1 MSTKRRGTATI
12 EAAVLFPMILLFII
26 SGSSLML
33 RWYDQWHQN
42 WEAHRQ
48 VEQQAQQQRE
58 RIGDIAAVPGTFAS
72 VTQQTAQGV
81 CSRFYVSECAWALHL
96 KQIGELFSE
105 QEEPSDERGQNF
117 GERSGS

>member
-33 RWYDQWHQN
+33 RWYD
-42 WEAHRQ
+42 
-48 VEQQAQQQRE
+48 
-58 RIGDIAAVPGTFAS
+58 GDIAAVPGTFAS

-81 CSRFYVSECAWALHL
+81 CRRFYVSECAWALHL